1 MRDLGGK
8 KSFKPFLQ
16 ALSSHVSPLGKGKP
30 IRWRSKTV
38 PRVKG
43 SSLLDWRS
51 FFLHSRWKKKI
62 SQKLAEDQAR
72 PETEEIHA
80 WELSSFSG
88 EARNRAHLNPFSVSC
103 EIRGPLPSYQKNQNV
118 RKSVQ
123 CPFQTSLPELTLLVI
138 IFLEYSVHCTSLAAW
153 KQQCEWWTEL
163 SEFWFLPANVITRC
177 CSTAWKYY
185 S

>member
-80 WELSSFSG
+80 WELSSFPG
-88 EARNRAHLNPFSVSC
+88 EARKRAHLNPFSVSC
-103 EIRGPLPSYQKNQNV
+103 EIRGPLPSYTGCQKISSVSFSDKSSWVDVGYNHFSGVFSSLYISRRLEATMWMVSRAV
-118 RKSVQ
+118 RI
-123 CPFQTSLPELTLLVI
+123 LI
-138 IFLEYSVHCTSLAAW
+138 
-153 KQQCEWWTEL
+153 
-163 SEFWFLPANVITRC
+163 PAR
-177 CSTAWKYY
+177 
-185 S
+185 